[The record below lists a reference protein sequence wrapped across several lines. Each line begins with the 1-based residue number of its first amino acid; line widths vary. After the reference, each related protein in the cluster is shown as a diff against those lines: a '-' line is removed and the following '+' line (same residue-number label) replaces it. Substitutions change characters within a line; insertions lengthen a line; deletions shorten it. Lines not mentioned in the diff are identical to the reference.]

1 MEARAMNQAARTTM
15 ALGLTLTLAYAAQAN
30 AGGREQSIDRSN
42 PCVARPVAMRTVMA
56 YDDGAWTAP
65 VAMILKSPAD
75 WAAWN
80 KELVT
85 AGLAI
90 GEEQLPAGV
99 DWSKEAVLV
108 VALGE
113 GRGSR
118 VRLQNACRAGLRI
131 ELEVAASS
139 NGSGQYPCH
148 VVAMDRRLLKN
159 VHLKNAAS
167 YGLSEQVQ
175 SYRTAAALASS
186 GAGSEPRPMA
196 ISWGEM
202 KDAYRQ

>member
-30 AGGREQSIDRSN
+30 AGGREPSIDRSN
-42 PCVARPVAMRTVMA
+42 PRMAPAVAMRTVMA

-65 VAMILKSPAD
+65 VAIILKSPAA
-75 WAAWN
+75 WVAWN
-80 KELVT
+80 KDMVN
-85 AGLAI
+85 AGMAI

-118 VRLQNACRAGLRI
+118 VRLQNACRAGLRT
-131 ELEVAASS
+131 ELEVVASS
-139 NGSGQYPCH
+139 SGSGQYPCH
-148 VVAMDRRLLKN
+148 VVAMDKRLLNN
-159 VHLKNAAS
+159 VRLMKAAS
-167 YGLSEQVQ
+167 YGLSEQVR
-175 SYRTAAALASS
+175 SYRPAAALASS
-186 GAGSEPRPMA
+186 SAGSEPQPVA

-202 KDAYRQ
+202 KAAYRQ